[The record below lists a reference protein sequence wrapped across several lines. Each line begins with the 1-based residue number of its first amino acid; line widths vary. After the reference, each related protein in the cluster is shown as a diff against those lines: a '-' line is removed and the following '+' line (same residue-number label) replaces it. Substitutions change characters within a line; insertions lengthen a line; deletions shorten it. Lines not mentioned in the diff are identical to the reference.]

1 MFLRLAFFISSGAF
15 INIIQSFNKRKIN
28 PAIEDSKL
36 QKSKGFTELKF
47 SSEKLNSEM
56 NCFLSVLGEIGM
68 DTEDKKSKQIAYCAV
83 LLNHEENPHNTNM
96 INIIYPHIANILD
109 RQPKTIESNISNAI
123 KTHWTSCCAET
134 IEKINKNYKNPVS
147 PKNGCPT
154 PREFLLFLI
163 EKYKNEHPKNNFKSS
178 KDCSFFK
185 KILLN
190 IQN

>member
-1 MFLRLAFFISSGAF
+1 MLT
-15 INIIQSFNKRKIN
+15 KKKIN

-47 SSEKLNSEM
+47 SSEELNSEM
-56 NCFLSVLGEIGM
+56 KYFLHLLHKIGI

-83 LLNHEENPHNTNM
+83 LLNHEENPQNTNM
-96 INIIYPHIANILD
+96 ISIIYPHIANILD

-123 KTHWTSCCAET
+123 KTHWTSCCAKT
-134 IEKINKNYKNPVS
+134 LEKINKNYKNPVS

-163 EKYKNEHPKNNFKSS
+163 EKYKNEHPKSNFKFY
-178 KDCSFFK
+178 DNYEFFK
-185 KILLN
+185 NVL
-190 IQN
+190 